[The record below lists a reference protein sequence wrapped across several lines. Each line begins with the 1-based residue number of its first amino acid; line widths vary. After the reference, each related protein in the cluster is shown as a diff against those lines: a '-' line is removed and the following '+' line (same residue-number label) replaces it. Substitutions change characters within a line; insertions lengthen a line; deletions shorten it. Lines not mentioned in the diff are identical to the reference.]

1 MNLITAQFSKSIVLI
16 MSLVLMAGCQANK
29 TTAIQLNEA
38 TLLDK
43 PFPQQNEK
51 QFIYNFD
58 KHKVAASEDIEDE
71 NEAVKKAAQKAVAEL
86 KIKALRETAAE
97 INSILTK
104 PLSGKELDLR
114 VEKAASINADFIDEF
129 KLLEQETD
137 STQMLFTTTRP
148 KNVILTGYFKV
159 NRAALKSFIVD
170 TVKTVTTSIS
180 EKDVLSISVPTS
192 TKTTFIASFNNVVKR
207 VPDDAVN
214 HKDTMTKLVN
224 ELKLKALNEAA
235 DEVNHALA
243 QPMDFDEFNRAI
255 RKANK
260 NFSNYISE
268 WKLTNQVVDQ
278 KNTYLGTTES
288 VRLSGWFAVDK
299 AKLRRAL
306 VDGRAIT
313 TVAKYR
319 TYVEAFWNVED
330 KDVNPEVMSVVIGNI
345 EDQFSQSGYE
355 VVEFERIKGDLVEL
369 LNKEE
374 VSGIYSS
381 NELERFNANLA
392 LRNIDSKFENGKR
405 ILADYADLL
414 VGVTINSMEVKNRMM
429 KVRLTVNATLF
440 ENGEWVKL
448 ASTDH
453 TGSIPYVRGDT
464 EGLIAIAKRV
474 ALSAAANLEKKARKQ
489 ISLRKTKESIKLDE
503 EREFTL
509 VFNALDSSSFSAL
522 RKTVKSGSDWAYK
535 GADPKN
541 KIIRLGYRGQIDGLS
556 DAVEDFLA
564 DSGVKPGIPEFTR
577 GRNRIIFGK
586 E

>member
-1 MNLITAQFSKSIVLI
+1 M
-16 MSLVLMAGCQANK
+16 
-29 TTAIQLNEA
+29 
-38 TLLDK
+38 
-43 PFPQQNEK
+43 
-51 QFIYNFD
+51 
-58 KHKVAASEDIEDE
+58 
-71 NEAVKKAAQKAVAEL
+71 KKIIILSVFL
-86 KIKALRETAAE
+86 GFVF
-97 INSILTK
+97 NS
-104 PLSGKELDLR
+104 
-114 VEKAASINADFIDEF
+114 F
-129 KLLEQETD
+129 
-137 STQMLFTTTRP
+137 
-148 KNVILTGYFKV
+148 
-159 NRAALKSFIVD
+159 
-170 TVKTVTTSIS
+170 
-180 EKDVLSISVPTS
+180 
-192 TKTTFIASFNNVVKR
+192 
-207 VPDDAVN
+207 
-214 HKDTMTKLVN
+214 
-224 ELKLKALNEAA
+224 
-235 DEVNHALA
+235 
-243 QPMDFDEFNRAI
+243 
-255 RKANK
+255 
-260 NFSNYISE
+260 
-268 WKLTNQVVDQ
+268 
-278 KNTYLGTTES
+278 
-288 VRLSGWFAVDK
+288 
-299 AKLRRAL
+299 
-306 VDGRAIT
+306 
-313 TVAKYR
+313 
-319 TYVEAFWNVED
+319 
-330 KDVNPEVMSVVIGNI
+330 
-345 EDQFSQSGYE
+345 
-355 VVEFERIKGDLVEL
+355 
-369 LNKEE
+369 
-374 VSGIYSS
+374 
-381 NELERFNANLA
+381 A